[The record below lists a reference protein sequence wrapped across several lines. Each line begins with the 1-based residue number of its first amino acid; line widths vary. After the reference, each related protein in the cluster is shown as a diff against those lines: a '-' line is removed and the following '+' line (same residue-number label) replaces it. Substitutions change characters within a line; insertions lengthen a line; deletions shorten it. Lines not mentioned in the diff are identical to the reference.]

1 MIAGAAAL
9 IAGGRRCERRRARCA
24 ASRAGTL
31 SRVKRLLGKF
41 AIVTGGSSGIGA
53 ACAEALA
60 REGAAVLATGRRF
73 ARGPVRVPQL
83 GEVVQAHLDVTDEA
97 EVAARFAELPELDIV
112 VCSAGTGSFGP
123 VVHARAAELRE
134 MLDVHIVGTLVCARE
149 ALRRMQPRRRG
160 HLVAIGSHAAH
171 RSFTDCGGYTA
182 AKAGQLG
189 LMRVIAE
196 EARPYDVRVTTL
208 LPGAT
213 DTPIWDDRP
222 GFDRAKMMQPADVAG
237 FLVSIV
243 ARPGIAVE
251 EVTLTPPAG
260 AL

>member
-1 MIAGAAAL
+1 M
-9 IAGGRRCERRRARCA
+9 
-24 ASRAGTL
+24 
-31 SRVKRLLGKF
+31 KRLLGKF

-53 ACAEALA
+53 ACAAALA
-60 REGAAVLATGRRF
+60 EEGAAVLATGRRCPPGP
-73 ARGPVRVPQL
+73 ARRPQL
-83 GEVVQAHLDVTDEA
+83 GEVVTAHLDVTDEA
-97 EVAARFAELPELDIV
+97 EVRARFAELPEVDIV
-112 VCSAGTGSFGP
+112 VCSAGTGTFGP
-123 VVHARAAELRE
+123 IINASVSELRT
-134 MLDVHIVGTLVCARE
+134 MLDVHIVGTMLCARE
-149 ALRRMQPRRRG
+149 ALRRMQPRRSG
-160 HLVAIGSHAAH
+160 HIVAIGSHVAH

-189 LMRVIAE
+189 LVRVLAE
-196 EARPYDVRVTTL
+196 EARPYDIRVTAL

-222 GFDRAKMMQPADVAG
+222 GFDRTKMMQPADVAG

-243 ARPGIAVE
+243 ARPSISVE

>member
-1 MIAGAAAL
+1 MQ
-9 IAGGRRCERRRARCA
+9 
-24 ASRAGTL
+24 
-31 SRVKRLLGKF
+31 RLLGRF

-60 REGAAVLATGRRF
+60 AEGAAVVATGRRF
-73 ARGPVRVPQL
+73 ARGPSRIPAL

-97 EVAARFAELPELDIV
+97 EVQARFAELPALDIV
-112 VCSAGTGSFGP
+112 VCSAGVGTFGP
-123 VVHARAAELRE
+123 LLHAPVADLRA
-134 MLDVHIVGTLVCARE
+134 MLEVHIVGTMLCARE
-149 ALRRMQPRRRG
+149 ALRRMQPQRRG
-160 HLVAIGSHAAH
+160 HIVAIASHVAH
-171 RSFTDCGGYTA
+171 RAFTDCSGYTA

-189 LMRVIAE
+189 LVKVLAE
-196 EARPYDVRVTTL
+196 EARPYDVRVTAL

-222 GFDRAKMMQPADVAG
+222 GFDRTKMMQPADVAS
-237 FLVSIV
+237 FLISIV
-243 ARPGIAVE
+243 SRPGISIE

>member
-1 MIAGAAAL
+1 MQRL
-9 IAGGRRCERRRARCA
+9 I
-24 ASRAGTL
+24 
-31 SRVKRLLGKF
+31 GKL

-53 ACAEALA
+53 ACAVALA
-60 REGAAVLATGRRF
+60 AEGAAVVTTGRRF
-73 ARGPVRVPQL
+73 APGPARVPVA
-83 GEVVQAHLDVTDEA
+83 GEVVEAHLDVTDEA
-97 EVAARFAELPELDIV
+97 EVQARFAELPALDIL
-112 VCSAGTGSFGP
+112 VCSAGVGTFGP
-123 VVHARAAELRE
+123 LIHAPVVDLRA
-134 MLDVHIVGTLVCARE
+134 MLEVHIVGTMLCARE
-149 ALRRMQPRRRG
+149 ALRRMQPRRAG
-160 HLVAIGSHAAH
+160 HIVAIGSHVAH
-171 RSFTDCGGYTA
+171 RAFTDCSGYTA

-189 LMRVIAE
+189 LVKVLAE
-196 EARPYDVRVTTL
+196 EARPYDVRVTAL

-237 FLVSIV
+237 FLIAIV

>member
-1 MIAGAAAL
+1 M
-9 IAGGRRCERRRARCA
+9 
-24 ASRAGTL
+24 
-31 SRVKRLLGKF
+31 KRLLGRF

-60 REGAAVLATGRRF
+60 GEGAAVVSTGRRF
-73 ARGPVRVPQL
+73 PQL
-83 GEVVQAHLDVTDEA
+83 DLGKPALGQVQHQHLDVTDEA
-97 EVAARFAELPELDIV
+97 EVEARFAALPDVDIV
-112 VCSAGTGSFGP
+112 VCSAGVGTFGP
-123 VVHARAAELRE
+123 IVHGDVASLRAMLEVHVVGAFLCARA
-134 MLDVHIVGTLVCARE
+134 

-160 HLVAIGSHAAH
+160 HIVMINSHVAH
-171 RSFTDCGGYTA
+171 RAFPDCAGYTA

-189 LMRVIAE
+189 LARVLAE
-196 EARPYDVRVTTL
+196 EARPYDIRVTSL

-222 GFDRAKMMQPADVAG
+222 GFDRAKMMKPEDVAS
-237 FLVSIV
+237 FLVAIL
-243 ARPGIAVE
+243 ARPGMAVE

>member
-1 MIAGAAAL
+1 M
-9 IAGGRRCERRRARCA
+9 
-24 ASRAGTL
+24 
-31 SRVKRLLGKF
+31 KRLIGKF

-60 REGAAVLATGRRF
+60 NEGAAVLSTARRF
-73 ARGPVRVPQL
+73 ARGPARQPAL
-83 GEVVQAHLDVTDEA
+83 GEVVEAHLDVTDEA
-97 EVAARFAELPELDIV
+97 EVQARFAELPELDIV
-112 VCSAGTGSFGP
+112 VYSAGTGTFGP
-123 VVHARAAELRE
+123 LINAGAAQLRE
-134 MLDVHIVGTLVCARE
+134 MLDVHVLGTMLCARE

-160 HLVAIGSHAAH
+160 HIVAINSHVAH
-171 RSFTDCGGYTA
+171 RAFTDCSGYTA

-189 LMRVIAE
+189 LLRVLAE
-196 EARPYDVRVTTL
+196 EARPYDVRVTSL

-222 GFDRAKMMQPADVAG
+222 GFDRAKMMKPADVAG
-237 FLVSIV
+237 FLVAIV